1 MLCALVGLQWG
12 DEGKGRV
19 CDELSSLMD
28 IVVRFNGGPNSVH
41 TICTIDLTLQLRQ
54 LPSAVL
60 HRHVVNIL
68 GDGTVIDPR
77 ILRNEIEYIRK
88 IRGLDAPRVQISKY
102 AHVITPYNCIAD
114 RLKDSTAQVDHKTST
129 WSGIAPTFSD
139 KAKREGLRMGDLLD
153 EELLADWITTYI
165 PKKQKYMDCMYG
177 YSAPA
182 ADGMYEAYR
191 GYGKFFGE
199 MISDAGE
206 TLRKRLAEG
215 ASVLYEGAQGAMLDL
230 THGTYP
236 YVTSSSTTAG
246 ALFTGSGTPPRHI
259 PKIIGVFK
267 PYATR
272 VGAGPFVTEEH
283 GLGERLGEH
292 YRTGWLDLVS
302 LKHAIEI
309 NGCNVLAL
317 TNLDRLS
324 GFSKIKVATA
334 YRVGSA
340 IIDKYD
346 SKFFGSL
353 GCRPLYEE
361 IPGWDDSIH
370 GVTSWSKLPQEAKGF
385 ISRLEKLLA
394 VEIAFISS
402 GPIRGHTI
410 KNTVFIN

>member
-19 CDELSSLMD
+19 CDELSRLMD

-41 TICTIDLTLQLRQ
+41 TLRTADLTLQLRQ
-54 LPSAVL
+54 LPSAIL
-60 HRHVVNIL
+60 HPHVVNIL
-68 GDGTVIDPR
+68 GDGTVVDPRVLRGEIEYVRKLDGLDPR
-77 ILRNEIEYIRK
+77 I
-88 IRGLDAPRVQISKY
+88 QISKY

-114 RLKDSTAQVDHKTST
+114 RLKDSTARVDHKTST
-129 WSGIAPTFSD
+129 WSGIASTFSD
-139 KAKREGLRMGDLLD
+139 KVKREGLRMGDLLD
-153 EELLADWITTYI
+153 EKLLAAWISTYV
-165 PKKQKYMDCMYG
+165 PRKQKYMDCIYG
-177 YSAPA
+177 YAAPDA
-182 ADGMYEAYR
+182 EGMYEAYR
-191 GYGKFFGE
+191 DYGDFFGE
-199 MISDAGE
+199 MITDSGE
-206 TLRKRLAEG
+206 TLRKRLASG

-246 ALFTGSGTPPRHI
+246 ALFTGSGTPPRYI

-267 PYATR
+267 PYVTR
-272 VGAGPFVTEEH
+272 VGAGPFVTEER
-283 GLGERLGEH
+283 GLGARLGEN

-302 LKHAIEI
+302 LKHAIQI

-324 GFSKIKVATA
+324 GFSKIKVAKA
-334 YRVGSA
+334 YQVGST

-346 SKFFGSL
+346 SGLFGSPE
-353 GCRPLYEE
+353 CRPIYDEF
-361 IPGWDDSIH
+361 PGWGDPIY
-370 GVTSWSKLPQEAKGF
+370 GVTSWRKLPQEAKAF

-394 VEIAFISS
+394 IEIGFVSS

-410 KNTVFIN
+410 KNNVFEN